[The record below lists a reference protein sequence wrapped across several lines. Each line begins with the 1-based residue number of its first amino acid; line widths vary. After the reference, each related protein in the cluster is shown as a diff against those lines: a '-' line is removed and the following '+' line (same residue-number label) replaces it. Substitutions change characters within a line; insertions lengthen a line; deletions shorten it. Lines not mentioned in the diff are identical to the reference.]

1 MTYNDWLELHGFE
14 RKPEKHERMAK
25 EVFSLFCASGLTAYE
40 VELTI
45 SELGKLYEERKTQ
58 DRNRPL
64 MEINKEYVAER
75 KDISADPDY
84 CGNVL
89 DYVVLQKLETMHQV
103 AVGNQTKLECLQRR
117 FLNKRH
123 GGVPIFGG
131 ISPLAISIAA
141 LVVSVVATVIK
152 IVC

>member
-64 MEINKEYVAER
+64 MEINKEYTAES
-75 KDISADPDY
+75 KDIFIEPGCY
-84 CGNVL
+84 ENVL
-89 DYVVLQKLETMHQV
+89 VYMVLQKLETMHQV
-103 AVGNQTKLECLQRR
+103 AISNQKEFERLERILPS
-117 FLNKRH
+117 K
-123 GGVPIFGG
+123 GPIFGK
-131 ISPLAISIAA
+131 ISPLAISITA
-141 LVVSVVATVIK
+141 LVVSVVTTVIG